1 MILAAAEAYFGR
13 HWDDKNVRVSFGRI
27 LGAISWASR
36 RRDDVAHGNAKG
48 ITLDQKSFGC
58 FLFPANYNTE
68 RTKAFGSN
76 DESDPLY
83 FTFTDFGYTSAQ
95 IAEFANKFDE
105 LKKSLV
111 FSRLFHFAS

>member
-1 MILAAAEAYFGR
+1 M
-13 HWDDKNVRVSFGRI
+13 
-27 LGAISWASR
+27 
-36 RRDDVAHGNAKG
+36 
-48 ITLDQKSFGC
+48 DQKSFGC

-83 FTFTDFGYTSAQ
+83 FTFTDFRYTSAQ

-105 LKKSLV
+105 LKSLV
-111 FSRLFHFAS
+111 FSQTVLLRKLENGTILFVTAVTESPP

>member
-1 MILAAAEAYFGR
+1 MMLPTETLKASPWTKSRSAASY
-13 HWDDKNVRVSFGRI
+13 
-27 LGAISWASR
+27 L
-36 RRDDVAHGNAKG
+36 
-48 ITLDQKSFGC
+48 
-58 FLFPANYNTE
+58 PANYNTE

-105 LKKSLV
+105 LKSLV